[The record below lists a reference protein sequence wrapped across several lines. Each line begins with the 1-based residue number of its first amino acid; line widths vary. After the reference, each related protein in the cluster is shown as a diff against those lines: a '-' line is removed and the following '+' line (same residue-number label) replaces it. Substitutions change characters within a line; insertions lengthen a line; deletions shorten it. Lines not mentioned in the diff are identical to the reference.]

1 MTDLS
6 QLRSEIDRI
15 DTQLFELFSQ
25 RVDVARRIGDY
36 KRERG
41 LAVSDHNPRAPEGGR
56 RRRPRAPE
64 LSTYAQVLM
73 ELLMETARS
82 QEVDPAAPADADF
95 EPIERAVEQTPAV
108 FPSTAQVAC
117 QGVEGAYSQIAADRL
132 FRHPVHQL
140 PSTASRGSSAPS
152 SRASASTASCPSRT
166 PRPAQSTRSTT
177 S

>member
-1 MTDLS
+1 MADLS

-41 LAVSDHNPRAPEGGR
+41 LAVFDPTRERQKVADAGGR
-56 RRRPRAPE
+56 VPPE

-73 ELLMETARS
+73 ELLMEAARS

-95 EPIERAVEQTPAV
+95 VPIERAVEQTPAV

-117 QGVEGAYSQIAADRL
+117 QGVEGAYSQIAADRF
-132 FRHPVHQL
+132 FRHPSISYLDSFEGVF
-140 PSTASRGSSAPS
+140 
-152 SRASASTASCPSRT
+152 RAVEQGLCQYGVLPSRT
-166 PRPAQSTRSTT
+166 PRPARSTRSTT